1 MHALS
6 ASAFAL
12 LAFAQTARAQPV
24 SPDDAPAPQQ
34 PYPPPQQPQYPQPPQ
49 QPQYPQPPNY
59 PATQQNYAAPQQY
72 SPPPGYVL
80 VPAAQPMSEEELQEL
95 ESRGRKLRAVGAILI
110 ALGAAAAVAGL
121 AIVIDYYSRNALDT
135 SHNWE
140 PYASLG
146 LDLGGAAM
154 LGVGV
159 PLLSA
164 GLRDLRRVRRAREGR
179 VAITPTGIAVTF

>member
-1 MHALS
+1 MHAVS
-6 ASAFAL
+6 VGAFAL
-12 LAFAQTARAQPV
+12 LAFAQSARAQVV

-34 PYPPPQQPQYPQPPQ
+34 PQPPQPPQ
-49 QPQYPQPPNY
+49 DPYAAPQQYSPPQ
-59 PATQQNYAAPQQY
+59 QYAAPQQY

-80 VPAAQPMSEEELQEL
+80 VPAAQPMTAEELTAM
-95 ESRGRKLRAVGAILI
+95 ESRGRTLRAVGALLI
-110 ALGAAAAVAGL
+110 ALGAASAIAGL
-121 AIVIDYYSRNALDT
+121 AIIIDYYSRNPFDT
-135 SHNWE
+135 THGWE

-179 VAITPTGIAVTF
+179 VAIAPMAIAVTF